1 MSLPENLSANAWRA
15 ERGCYPAP
23 EFCYRSS
30 AAGEIYLSGI
40 SLGFAEGEKLS
51 GVSTEITLPQQIGD
65 KTITWR
71 SSDNAVLTVENGKA
85 IAHPEVILA
94 NTVITLTAETEGY
107 SREFKVTVLT
117 AGQQTASFDQ
127 GYAQVGK
134 ELTVSVSNTDG
145 MALTYQWAVD
155 GRKVSDTNKYTPK
168 KEDLEKFITVTIT
181 PEDSSLQPWIVSTY
195 CSELPVVYVDTE
207 DAQPV
212 TSNTVTKDAR
222 IKIQGNAEFNDSS
235 YWYEGAATIKGR
247 GNSTWS
253 EGCRYGKKPYKLKLD
268 KKANLLGL
276 GTHGKG
282 TNKHWCLL
290 ANLIDH
296 TNMRNQI
303 VNRFSEDI
311 GMEVSMGT
319 TSVVLILNGE
329 YQGLYELCE
338 HVRVGGARV
347 DVMDW
352 EDLADEVADAI
363 AAKENLKKGDME
375 DAMEQDLSWI
385 DTGIFSYNGKTYTVS
400 EYYTGEIPD
409 AKGGFL
415 LDMDFRSTQSQY
427 QYKYISTFSTSNG
440 IPMFF
445 RRPEYAKTNTTML
458 TYAKQYLDAYEAALK
473 SPDFTAS
480 YDGDTVHYT
489 DLFDLDSLIQYWL
502 LCEYTNNWDSMKNS
516 TYLYKDLEG
525 KAKMGPAWDYDWAF
539 GNINMYSMT
548 GPFVWDQWHTTL
560 TGLSNGFAEQNYQK
574 KQWNRFLVKDPY
586 FVAKAY
592 EYWETYYPTT
602 LSG

>member
-1 MSLPENLSANAWRA
+1 
-15 ERGCYPAP
+15 
-23 EFCYRSS
+23 
-30 AAGEIYLSGI
+30 
-40 SLGFAEGEKLS
+40 
-51 GVSTEITLPQQIGD
+51 
-65 KTITWR
+65 
-71 SSDNAVLTVENGKA
+71 
-85 IAHPEVILA
+85 
-94 NTVITLTAETEGY
+94 
-107 SREFKVTVLT
+107 
-117 AGQQTASFDQ
+117 
-127 GYAQVGK
+127 
-134 ELTVSVSNTDG
+134 
-145 MALTYQWAVD
+145 
-155 GRKVSDTNKYTPK
+155 
-168 KEDLEKFITVTIT
+168 
-181 PEDSSLQPWIVSTY
+181 
-195 CSELPVVYVDTE
+195 
-207 DAQPV
+207 
-212 TSNTVTKDAR
+212 
-222 IKIQGNAEFNDSS
+222 
-235 YWYEGAATIKGR
+235 
-247 GNSTWS
+247 
-253 EGCRYGKKPYKLKLD
+253 
-268 KKANLLGL
+268 
-276 GTHGKG
+276 
-282 TNKHWCLL
+282 
-290 ANLIDH
+290 
-296 TNMRNQI
+296 
-303 VNRFSEDI
+303 
-311 GMEVSMGT
+311 MEVSMGT

-502 LCEYTNNWDSMKNS
+502 LCE
-516 TYLYKDLEG
+516 
-525 KAKMGPAWDYDWAF
+525 
-539 GNINMYSMT
+539 
-548 GPFVWDQWHTTL
+548 
-560 TGLSNGFAEQNYQK
+560 
-574 KQWNRFLVKDPY
+574 
-586 FVAKAY
+586 
-592 EYWETYYPTT
+592 
-602 LSG
+602 